1 MNGSLSLDE
10 RITRRAQDVDYRQW
24 REKVESVRGCL
35 HPVRL
40 SGSWEVQDKAAMAAL
55 PAATAAALAAT
66 SGHIFAPCRNRRS
79 AVCPPCSARYAADA
93 FHLVRAGLS
102 GGTKGVPVEV
112 AERPRVFATLTAP
125 SFGPVHSRRTSARG
139 RAMPCGC
146 GAWHHP
152 DDPRVGS
159 PVDPDTY
166 DYTGAV
172 LWQAHAGPLWHRF
185 TIALRRKLAAA
196 AGLTI
201 KEFTAVARVSYGK
214 VAEYQRRG
222 LVHFHAIIRLDG
234 PDGPATPAPRWATHE
249 LLTDAISAA
258 AGAVLLTTGR
268 PDGTVLDLVWGTQVD
283 VKQIRPAD
291 AGQVEDDDGQISDQ
305 RLAAYVAKYATKG
318 TGKTEAADR
327 PIRSQ
332 RHLDHLQVSPH
343 HRRIMQT
350 AWDLGGLDQY
360 AELNLRRW
368 AHMLA
373 FRGHFLTKSKHYS
386 TTFRALHAEQ
396 RDYRR
401 AECLDRLGVDAGSVL
416 VISEWQFTGVGYR
429 DDAEHE
435 LAQAISDRIQQQTPR
450 PRRSAA

>member
-10 RITRRAQDVDYRQW
+10 RITRRLQGVDYQHW
-24 REKVESVRGCL
+24 REKVQAVRGCL

-40 SGSWEVQDKAAMAAL
+40 SGSWEVQDKA
-55 PAATAAALAAT
+55 TGSVLAAT
-66 SGHIFAPCRNRRS
+66 SGHIFAPCGNRRS
-79 AVCPPCSARYAADA
+79 AVCPRCSERYAADA
-93 FHLVRAGLS
+93 FHLMRAGLS
-102 GGTKGVPVEV
+102 GGTKGVPLEV

-125 SFGPVHSRRTSARG
+125 SFGPVHSRRTSPRG
-139 RAMPCGC
+139 RLLPCCC

-159 PVDPDTY
+159 PVDPEGY
-166 DYTGAV
+166 DYTAAV

-185 TIALRRKLAAA
+185 TIALRRHLAAA
-196 AGLTI
+196 AGITVRD
-201 KEFTAVARVSYGK
+201 FPQVARVSYGK

-222 LVHFHAIIRLDG
+222 LVHFHAVIRLDG
-234 PDGPATPAPRWATHE
+234 PDGPASPPPRWATVD
-249 LLTDAISAA
+249 LLTDAITAA
-258 AGAVLLTTGR
+258 ARSVLLTTGR
-268 PDGTVLDLVWGTQVD
+268 PDGTVLELRWGAQVD

-291 AGQVEDDDGQISDQ
+291 AGQVEDTAGKISDQ
-305 RLAAYVAKYATKG
+305 RLAAYVAKYSTKG

-350 AWDLGGLDQY
+350 AWDLGAREEY

-386 TTFRALHAEQ
+386 TTFKALRAEQ

-401 AECLDRLGVDAGSVL
+401 AEALDRLGVQESSVL
-416 VISEWQFTGVGYR
+416 IVSGWQFTGVGYR

-435 LAQAISDRIQQQTPR
+435 LAQAISDRVQRQTPR
-450 PRRSAA
+450 PERSVAA